1 MGAFKHTRRVDS
13 IIPSSSLADMA
24 FLLLIFFM
32 VSTVFRT
39 EKGLRITLPQAEA
52 TEKLKK
58 KRNIRHVWIARS
70 GTISIDDNVVTPD
83 YIPLV
88 IAPEVIKNPAL
99 VVGLRADKDAPFK
112 SVNAVLEG
120 LKQARAFRVNFA
132 SKTKRDDRPF
142 G

>member
-1 MGAFKHTRRVDS
+1 MGIFGKKKRVES
-13 IIPSSSLADMA
+13 AIPSSSMADIA

-39 EKGLRITLPQAEA
+39 EKGLRINLPQAEA

-58 KRNIRHVWIARS
+58 KRNIRHVWVSRN
-70 GTISIDDNVVTPD
+70 GTISIDDNVVTSD
-83 YIPLV
+83 YIPLIV
-88 IAPEVIKNPAL
+88 GPEVVKNPAL
-99 VVGLRADKDAPFK
+99 VVGLRADKDAPFQA
-112 SVNAVLEG
+112 VNRVLEG

-132 SKTKRDDRPF
+132 SKKKRDRMF